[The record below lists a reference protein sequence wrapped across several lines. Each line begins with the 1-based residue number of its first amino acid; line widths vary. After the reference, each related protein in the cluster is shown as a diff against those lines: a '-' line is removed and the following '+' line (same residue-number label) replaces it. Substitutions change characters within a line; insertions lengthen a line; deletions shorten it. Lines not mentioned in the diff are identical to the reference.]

1 MASYPQPCAR
11 SPFEVTKP
19 ILGTTVCPPPLL
31 PPEVAPDAKS
41 PSLFSAPKQH
51 RDITKKDRDK
61 TETRRRHDRD
71 MTETSPRQDRGILGE
86 FFPVHARRPAA
97 LSMQDPKLIAIGEQN
112 VDSVLETAWLYLSI
126 VFGIILLHNISQIFI
141 VVKALLR

>member
-1 MASYPQPCAR
+1 MN
-11 SPFEVTKP
+11 
-19 ILGTTVCPPPLL
+19 
-31 PPEVAPDAKS
+31 
-41 PSLFSAPKQH
+41 
-51 RDITKKDRDK
+51 
-61 TETRRRHDRD
+61 
-71 MTETSPRQDRGILGE
+71 

-97 LSMQDPKLIAIGEQN
+97 LSMQDPKLIAIIGEQN